1 MVCPEVM
8 WYVVCVASAEKHG
21 ALPPQEIQAEVQDLA
36 LNDDEGRKAARRAL
50 RAGGPEI
57 AQPRN

>member
-1 MVCPEVM
+1 M
-8 WYVVCVASAEKHG
+8 WYVGCVASAEKHG